1 MNKSVKRPIIGE
13 HMTSEPL
20 LPEKKSRFDQP
31 VQIQVKLV
39 SLGKTHPKDIENV
52 TLTLGN
58 IEEGWQVFESL
69 TNLVWK
75 EVGSIS
81 KTPTKFR

>member
-1 MNKSVKRPIIGE
+1 MKLTKIGGQ
-13 HMTSEPL
+13 MSSKPL
-20 LPEKKSRFDQP
+20 FQESNSQFDKP
-31 VQIQVKLV
+31 VQVQVKLV
-39 SLGKTHPKDIENV
+39 SLGQNYPKDIENV

-75 EVGSIS
+75 EVGSNTKRPS
-81 KTPTKFR
+81 KFR

>member
-1 MNKSVKRPIIGE
+1 MDKNVKLTKIGG
-13 HMTSEPL
+13 HMSSKPL
-20 LPEKKSRFDQP
+20 FQESRSQFDKP
-31 VQIQVKLV
+31 VQVQVKLV
-39 SLGKTHPKDIENV
+39 SLGQNYPKDIENV

-75 EVGSIS
+75 EVGNTKRPS
-81 KTPTKFR
+81 KFR